1 MSNALQNMK
10 YCVFIEKLSFIYL
23 LHHIAIAK
31 IGYLVK
37 DQFYKYKT
45 WFYDLF
51 EDR

>member
-10 YCVFIEKLSFIYL
+10 YCVFIEKLSFIFATS
-23 LHHIAIAK
+23 HCNCK
-31 IGYLVK
+31 NRYLVK

-45 WFYDLF
+45 RFYDLF

>member
-1 MSNALQNMK
+1 MSNVLQNMK
-10 YCVFIEKLSFIYL
+10 YCVFIENYLLYL